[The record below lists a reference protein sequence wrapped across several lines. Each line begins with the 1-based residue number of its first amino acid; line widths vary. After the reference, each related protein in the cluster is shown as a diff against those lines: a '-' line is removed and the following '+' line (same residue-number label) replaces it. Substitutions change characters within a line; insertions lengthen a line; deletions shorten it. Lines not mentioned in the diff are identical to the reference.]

1 MIKKIKH
8 KLRKINNHGSSFV
21 LVIVST
27 TFLSI
32 LVSALLLGAMLA
44 YKLKFYKV
52 NSLNNFYSVEK
63 AMDEI
68 YAGIGA
74 TTNEYLYLAYT
85 TTAELV
91 VVYDDVNKEY
101 KNLDNDEANEL
112 FKKLFM
118 RGITTDNNYKEIKKF
133 ADTLQTYISDDSVTL
148 DTTNMQIVFQDENGK
163 CLKQYFKSNGKATSD
178 FPDAGFD
185 AEKIEKIFFKNIC
198 VKRSITMSSS
208 EVGTTAGTY
217 EQSITT
223 DIVLVEPEYNV
234 SFDMASSSTDSL
246 YNYAILADMGI
257 EVDDATTGT
266 DVFIK
271 GNIYAASDY
280 YNKEYNA
287 AADKKVTEEY
297 DKAKTTTWGSTNN
310 SAYSGIYV
318 DGENTSLTMNS
329 DVIVCS
335 GALAAFNG
343 SDISLSGRS
352 SLLAELWADNI
363 IIAGTKGGNI
373 TAAANAYIYD
383 DTELNAEQSSLT
395 FTKGRYF
402 GYSYAADDIR
412 SVNLLRTAGYLA
424 TGYELKSHF
433 SDSAVIVNGKGS
445 TLNFKNL
452 DSLYI
457 AGKSYIEFSK
467 IAASTVNPADTSI
480 TVDKDADF
488 AFTSLKD
495 YSTGQSLDVK
505 SNQLIFLTQWEP
517 VANSEKKDAD
527 TGITTVKLRFPS
539 TFAADTTM
547 RSLYQDFLD
556 SSDQITAIKQTVSGH
571 DYYYLYIEAGDSDG
585 DGISN
590 AEEFAEKYYDMF
602 NSGYGDAITGK
613 LYNVANYEE
622 FEVKLVMPSTGNTD
636 IDTSLVNA
644 DGAVTYQKADDS
656 LFYKSSAETTLNVD
670 TALKNAASSKTFT
683 MLLGNKG
690 DTENNL
696 TYENLRKASA
706 DLSTNPNLSS
716 VGGRNAYTSEQRVSN
731 FLTYMYINMKD
742 HLGVTDKVDETTK
755 LNISAWDIAG
765 YSEHSDG
772 KYFYNYNK
780 NNDSYSYDYSIT
792 PLHNYV
798 NYPYIFTHNVS
809 INETVGDSLVIVN
822 KGDVTLSTSNDDGLL
837 QGIVIATGNVTFDK
851 SVKSFRGLIITGSK
865 LKCHY
870 DVTLSADA
878 TYVAK
883 LLQSCAES
891 TDEDINLITKEI
903 LLKYQAVGD
912 DSSATVTGSSISD
925 ISYQDILVF
934 ENWKKNVE

>member
-1 MIKKIKH
+1 MIKKIKR
-8 KLRKINNHGSSFV
+8 KLRKMNNHGSSFV

-68 YAGIGA
+68 YAGIGS

-91 VVYDDVNKEY
+91 VVYDDANKEY
-101 KNLDNDEANEL
+101 KNLNNDEANEL

-118 RGITTDNNYKEIKKF
+118 RGITNDKNYKEIKNL
-133 ADTLQTYISDDSVTL
+133 ANTLKTYISDDSIVL
-148 DTTNMQIVFQDENGK
+148 DTSNMQVVFQDKNGK
-163 CLKQYFKSNGKATSD
+163 CLKQYFRTDGKPMSD
-178 FPDAGFD
+178 LPDAGFD
-185 AEKIEKIFFKNIC
+185 KDKIEKVLFKNIC
-198 VKRSITMSSS
+198 VKRNITMSAS

-234 SFDMASSSTDSL
+234 SFDMASASSDSL

-257 EVDDATTGT
+257 EIDDATTGT

-280 YNKEYNA
+280 YNKDYNA
-287 AADKKVTEEY
+287 NADKKVTEEY
-297 DKAKTTTWGSTNN
+297 DKAKTTTWGSTNS

-318 DGENTSLTMNS
+318 NGENTSLTMNS

-343 SDISLSGRS
+343 SDISLAGRS

-383 DTELNAEQSSLT
+383 DTELNAEESSLT

-467 IAASTVNPADTSI
+467 IAAATVNPADTSI

-517 VANSEKKDAD
+517 VVNTEKVDPD
-527 TGITTVKLRFPS
+527 TGITTVKLRFPA

-556 SSDQITAIKQTVSGH
+556 SADQITAIKQTVSGH
-571 DYYYLYIEAGDSDG
+571 DYYYLYIEAGDSDD

-622 FEVKLVMPSTGNTD
+622 FEVKLVLPSSGNSD
-636 IDTSLVNA
+636 IDTDRVNA
-644 DGAVTYQKADDS
+644 NGAVTYQKADDS

-670 TALKNAASSKTFT
+670 TALKNASGSKTFT

-690 DTENNL
+690 QEANNL
-696 TYENLRKASA
+696 AYEALRNASA
-706 DLSTNPNLSS
+706 ELATNPNLNSTS
-716 VGGRNAYTSEQRVSN
+716 NRTAYTSEQRISN
-731 FLTYMYINMKD
+731 FLTYMYINMRD
-742 HLGVTDKVDETTK
+742 HLDVTDKVDEATK
-755 LNISAWDIAG
+755 LNVSAWDIAG
-765 YSEHSDG
+765 YTEQSG
-772 KYFYNYNK
+772 KYVYNYNK
-780 NNDSYSYDYSIT
+780 NSDSYSYDYSIT

-809 INETVGDSLVIVN
+809 VNETIGDSIIVVN
-822 KGDVTLSTSNDDGLL
+822 KGDVTLSTSDPNGEL

-851 SVKSFRGLIITGSK
+851 TVKSFRGLIITGSK

-870 DVTLSADA
+870 DVSLSADA
-878 TYVAK
+878 TYVAN
-883 LLQSCAES
+883 LLQSCSES

-912 DSSATVTGSSISD
+912 GNSSTVTGSSISD

>member
-1 MIKKIKH
+1 MIKKIKR
-8 KLRKINNHGSSFV
+8 KLRKMNNHGSSFV

-44 YKLKFYKV
+44 YKLKFYKI

-91 VVYDDVNKEY
+91 VVYDDTNKEY
-101 KNLDNDEANEL
+101 KNLDNDEANNL

-118 RGITTDNNYKEIKKF
+118 RGVTTDDNYKEIKKF
-133 ADTLQTYISDDSVTL
+133 ANTLETYISDDSVTL
-148 DTTNMQIVFQDENGK
+148 DNTNMQIIFEDENGK
-163 CLKQYFKSNGKATSD
+163 CLKQYFKADGKPAAD
-178 FPDAGFD
+178 PPELGFD
-185 AEKIEKIFFKNIC
+185 AESIKKVIFKNIC
-198 VKRSITMSSS
+198 VKRSINMQVS

-223 DIVLVEPEYNV
+223 DIVLAEPEYNV
-234 SFDMASSSTDSL
+234 SFDMASASSDSL

-257 EVDDATTGT
+257 EVDDVTTGT
-266 DVFIK
+266 DVSIK

-280 YNKEYNA
+280 YNKDYNA
-287 AADKKVTEEY
+287 KADKKVTEEY
-297 DKAKTTTWGSTNN
+297 DKAKTTTWGSTNK

-335 GALAAFNG
+335 GSLAAFNG
-343 SDISLSGRS
+343 SDISLAGRS

-424 TGYELKSHF
+424 TGYELRSHF

-467 IAASTVNPADTSI
+467 IAAATVDPADTNI

-517 VANSEKKDAD
+517 VANSEKTDAD
-527 TGITTVKLRFPS
+527 TGITTIKLRFPS

-556 SSDQITAIKQTVSGH
+556 SSDQITAIKQSISGH
-571 DYYYLYIEAGDSDG
+571 DYYYLYIEAGDSDN
-585 DGISN
+585 DGISD

-613 LYNVANYEE
+613 LYNVTNYEE
-622 FEVKLVMPSTGNTD
+622 FEVKLVMPSSGNVD

-644 DGAVTYQKADDS
+644 NGAVTYQKADDS
-656 LFYKSSAETTLNVD
+656 LFYKSSADTTLNVD
-670 TALKNAASSKTFT
+670 IALKNAAASKTFT
-683 MLLGNKG
+683 MLLGNKSG
-690 DTENNL
+690 TENNI
-696 TYENLRKASA
+696 TYEQLKNASA
-706 DLSTNPNLSS
+706 ELAINPNLNSS
-716 VGGRNAYTSEQRVSN
+716 NNRTAYTSEQSISN

-742 HLGVTDKVDETTK
+742 HLDVTNKVDETTK
-755 LNISAWDIAG
+755 LDISAWDIAG
-765 YSEHSDG
+765 YTEQSGG
-772 KYFYNYNK
+772 KYAYNYNK

-809 INETVGDSLVIVN
+809 INETVGDSIVIIN
-822 KGDVTLSTSNDDGLL
+822 KGDVTLSASNDKGEL

-851 SVKSFRGLIITGSK
+851 TVKSFRGLIITGAK

-870 DVTLSADA
+870 DVAISADA
-878 TYVAK
+878 TYVAN

-891 TDEDINLITKEI
+891 TNDDVSLITKEI
-903 LLKYQAVGD
+903 LLQYQAIGNGNN
-912 DSSATVTGSSISD
+912 ATVTGSSISD